1 MGRGEHSG
9 GDGGGAGGGLMGF
22 GTEDSRFPL
31 DDIIST
37 FGADP
42 TAQQARCRWMR
53 RLFSC
58 VCEG

>member
-9 GDGGGAGGGLMGF
+9 GDGGGGGGVGGGLMGF

-42 TAQQARCRWMR
+42 TAQQVRCRDAAGCA
-53 RLFSC
+53 S
-58 VCEG
+58 